1 MQIFKGVVLI
11 SAFGIAGCAV
21 PPTITPRTAGGGFG
35 VQVGPQLGW
44 ATKRVLSKQSPET
57 LVAEDGTVCRVAP
70 DRYAS
75 TEVKAMV
82 SCEWQPGEPRK

>member
-1 MQIFKGVVLI
+1 MKLRKGFCLI
-11 SAFGIAGCAV
+11 SGFGVAACTA
-21 PPTITPRTAGGGFG
+21 PATITPRTTNGGFG
-35 VQVGPQLGW
+35 VQVGPQLGL
-44 ATKRVLSKQSPET
+44 ATKRVMYKQAPET
-57 LVAEDGTVCRVAP
+57 LVADDGTVCRVAP

>member
-1 MQIFKGVVLI
+1 MRIVSKLFLVSGLSVV
-11 SAFGIAGCAV
+11 ACTV
-21 PPTITPRTAGGGFG
+21 PATITPRTAGSGVG

-44 ATKRVLSKQSPET
+44 ATKRVMYKQSPET
-57 LVAEDGTVCRVAP
+57 LVADDGAVCRVAP

-82 SCEWQPGEPRK
+82 SCNWQPGEPRK